1 MVSID
6 IKDILARARRPKQNI
21 STANRDLSAALE
33 VLNSKAVAQSRLTLQ
48 TLASKKLQG
57 LAYVPD
63 FITTDEEQ
71 ALLTCMRAAQGRPW
85 VEATGRR
92 IQNWGGQPGRAET
105 EELPAFLQT
114 LVRRLVAAG
123 VYAPQDAPNHCL
135 INEYTNGSG
144 IPAHDDGPLYVPP
157 VATISLGGSAVINFV
172 RQTSPDSQP
181 ELITKVLLQQG
192 CLLLVDGQAYTAAM
206 HEIPSQDSDVIDEHC
221 CNAGLAKVSIGDVIR
236 RPQCRLSLVLVHKRT
251 S

>member
-48 TLASKKLQG
+48 TLASKKL
-57 LAYVPD
+57 
-63 FITTDEEQ
+63 
-71 ALLTCMRAAQGRPW
+71 QGRPW